1 MAGVNGVEIKVGQV
15 WRTRGGEVVTV
26 DLHDSADSAYP
37 WRTTTGDWGEIWVTN
52 SGREYPS
59 RESSDDLIELVKD
72 EKGFTIWHGG
82 EQPVPDDTKVT
93 CLFKDGTSSTWAAH
107 LYKWSDTNLIAYKGV
122 EEAAQAD
129 RTLGWT
135 SDGKKVEYR
144 YERGPGCY
152 DIYAHKVVEEAAQA
166 DSATLAEETL
176 SALGWTFDGQAWVE
190 QPKIDMVPN
199 ALDVQVGGTHYKD
212 CAIQPIEYIHANK
225 LGFAEGNV
233 VKYITRH
240 RQKHGADDVRKVIH
254 YCQLLLELEYGAG
267 KTEGGA

>member
-15 WRTRGGEVVTV
+15 WRCRDGVERKVVGNDGHYEWPWDLENGHCVTDNGGEF
-26 DLHDSADSAYP
+26 ADGQS
-37 WRTTTGDWGEIWVTN
+37 N
-52 SGREYPS
+52 S
-59 RESSDDLIELVKD
+59 DLIELVKD
-72 EKGFTIWHGG
+72 ENGFTIWRGG
-82 EQPVPDDTKVT
+82 EQPT
-93 CLFKDGTSSTWAAH
+93 
-107 LYKWSDTNLIAYKGV
+107 
-122 EEAAQAD
+122 
-129 RTLGWT
+129 
-135 SDGKKVEYR
+135 
-144 YERGPGCY
+144 
-152 DIYAHKVVEEAAQA
+152 

-176 SALGWTFDGQAWVE
+176 VALGWTFDGQAWVE
-190 QPKIDMVPN
+190 NAVVTMAPN

>member
-15 WRTRGGEVVTV
+15 WRCRDGELRKVTRREGT
-26 DLHDSADSAYP
+26 DAKYP
-37 WRTTTGDWGEIWVTN
+37 WLVGGFWCDNAGVVGGLE
-52 SGREYPS
+52 GQP
-59 RESSDDLIELVKD
+59 DLIELVKD

-82 EQPVPDDTKVT
+82 EQPVET
-93 CLFKDGTSSTWAAH
+93 
-107 LYKWSDTNLIAYKGV
+107 I
-122 EEAAQAD
+122 
-129 RTLGWT
+129 
-135 SDGKKVEYR
+135 GKTVEYR
-144 YERGPGCY
+144 HKRVAGSYGPANRLRWAHTGLTG
-152 DIYAHKVVEEAAQA
+152 DIHAYKVVEEAAQA

-176 SALGWTFDGQAWVE
+176 IALGWTFDGQAWVE
-190 QPKIDMVPN
+190 QLRIELVAKDSFGAPWQSGTRVRIDMVPN

-267 KTEGGA
+267 KTEGCA

>member
-15 WRTRGGEVVTV
+15 WRQRDGTLVHIAR
-26 DLHDSADSAYP
+26 
-37 WRTTTGDWGEIWVTN
+37 
-52 SGREYPS
+52 
-59 RESSDDLIELVKD
+59 RESYGQWGTVYNVEMANINDDGTSDMIDAQYGLAELVKD
-72 EKGFTIWHGG
+72 ENGFTIWRGG
-82 EQPVPDDTKVT
+82 AQPAETI
-93 CLFKDGTSSTWAAH
+93 G
-107 LYKWSDTNLIAYKGV
+107 
-122 EEAAQAD
+122 
-129 RTLGWT
+129 RT
-135 SDGKKVEYR
+135 VEYR
-144 YERGPGCY
+144 YEDDDGDCEPADILRWSHDGKRG
-152 DIYAHKVVEEAAQA
+152 DIVTYKVVEKATQA

-190 QPKIDMVPN
+190 QAEIGMVPN

-212 CAIQPIEYIHANK
+212 CTIQPIEYIHANK

>member
-15 WRTRGGEVVTV
+15 WRTRGGKLATV
-26 DLHDSADSAYP
+26 ESFDDHPDYPVNIKVEGDSASCGRNGRC
-37 WRTTTGDWGEIWVTN
+37 WGDIGA
-52 SGREYPS
+52 EY
-59 RESSDDLIELVKD
+59 SSDDDDDLIELVKD

-82 EQPVPDDTKVT
+82 EQP
-93 CLFKDGTSSTWAAH
+93 
-107 LYKWSDTNLIAYKGV
+107 
-122 EEAAQAD
+122 
-129 RTLGWT
+129 R
-135 SDGKKVEYR
+135 
-144 YERGPGCY
+144 
-152 DIYAHKVVEEAAQA
+152 
-166 DSATLAEETL
+166 
-176 SALGWTFDGQAWVE
+176 
-190 QPKIDMVPN
+190 IDMVPN

>member
-15 WRTRGGEVVTV
+15 WRTGDDKLVEITERDPV
-26 DLHDSADSAYP
+26 DATYP
-37 WRTTTGDWGEIWVTN
+37 WLGSDGDWYTDAGWF
-52 SGREYPS
+52 S
-59 RESSDDLIELVKD
+59 RDRSRPNWDLIELVKD

-82 EQPVPDDTKVT
+82 EQPAET
-93 CLFKDGTSSTWAAH
+93 
-107 LYKWSDTNLIAYKGV
+107 I
-122 EEAAQAD
+122 
-129 RTLGWT
+129 
-135 SDGKKVEYR
+135 GKTVEYR
-144 YERGPGCY
+144 YERDPGSDGPANSLRWTHTGLTG
-152 DIYAHKVVEEAAQA
+152 DIHAYKVVEEAAQA

-176 SALGWTFDGQAWVE
+176 SALGWTSDGQAWVE
-190 QPKIDMVPN
+190 QPRIDMVPN

-267 KTEGGA
+267 KTEGSA

>member
-15 WRTRGGEVVTV
+15 WRTGDGGLVEIKERDPVDTIYQWLGSDNQWYTDRGWY
-26 DLHDSADSAYP
+26 LQHYADTK
-37 WRTTTGDWGEIWVTN
+37 R
-52 SGREYPS
+52 
-59 RESSDDLIELVKD
+59 DLIELVKD

-82 EQPVPDDTKVT
+82 EQP
-93 CLFKDGTSSTWAAH
+93 
-107 LYKWSDTNLIAYKGV
+107 
-122 EEAAQAD
+122 
-129 RTLGWT
+129 R
-135 SDGKKVEYR
+135 
-144 YERGPGCY
+144 
-152 DIYAHKVVEEAAQA
+152 
-166 DSATLAEETL
+166 
-176 SALGWTFDGQAWVE
+176 
-190 QPKIDMVPN
+190 IDMVPN

>member
-1 MAGVNGVEIKVGQV
+1 MAGVNGIEIKVGQV
-15 WRTRGGEVVTV
+15 WKQRDGLLVRIARREREGIWGSVCVIDDVEM
-26 DLHDSADSAYP
+26 AD
-37 WRTTTGDWGEIWVTN
+37 IN
-52 SGREYPS
+52 
-59 RESSDDLIELVKD
+59 DDGTSNLLDHVYGLAELVTD
-72 EKGFTIWHGG
+72 ENGFTIWHGG
-82 EQPVPDDTKVT
+82 EQQPE
-93 CLFKDGTSSTWAAH
+93 GTQGTTVAV
-107 LYKWSDTNLIAYKGV
+107 YK
-122 EEAAQAD
+122 
-129 RTLGWT
+129 RT
-135 SDGKKVEYR
+135 SDLPSVLMADIIRNWPIVTR
-144 YERGPGCY
+144 Y
-152 DIYAHKVVEEAAQA
+152 KVVEQAAPQQPA

-176 SALGWTFDGQAWVE
+176 QALGWTFDGQAWTE
-190 QPKIDMVPN
+190 QPKADMEFSVPHVTELPIGMVPN